1 MSYFTPGGGQ
11 ISVSQTGASNPAVQN
26 IPMAVA
32 GTEYTIVIPINTRQF
47 ELRSRLNGTLQIAYV
62 SGESGITY
70 RTVPAGC
77 AYIETGLLL
86 STSLTVY
93 IQSTKSSD
101 TLEAISWV

>member
-11 ISVSQTGASNPAVQN
+11 ISVQQSGATNPSVQN
-26 IPMAVA
+26 IALTTA
-32 GTEYTIVIPINTRQF
+32 GTEYTAVIPTNSRQF
-47 ELRSRLNGTLQIAYV
+47 ELRSRTFATIQVAYT

-86 STSLTVY
+86 SSNLTVY
-93 IQSTKSSD
+93 VQSTKNND
-101 TLEAISWV
+101 VLEVISWI